1 MKDDVT
7 IGEDDDGR
15 TLLELLKSSTFDF
28 DLSVTPPI
36 FICSI
41 EF

>member
-7 IGEDDDGR
+7 IGEEDDGR
-15 TLLELLKSSTFDF
+15 TIFELLKSSTFDF
-28 DLSVTPPI
+28 DRSVTPPI
-36 FICSI
+36 FIYSI